1 MRYGQARPNE
11 LADDDDGT
19 EAGSPQ
25 SERRGLTRERAESV
39 GKKDTLDP
47 CARRVG
53 LLTESKH
60 RTAPAAAAAAAAA
73 AC

>member
-1 MRYGQARPNE
+1 MLGIDEAGRPNE
-11 LADDDDGT
+11 LADDGT

-53 LLTESKH
+53 VLTESKH
-60 RTAPAAAAAAAAA
+60 RTASAPAAAAAA
-73 AC
+73 C